1 MLPQHEG
8 FNHQSLDK
16 FNQSLEACGDSSS
29 GDLTALKLGLPFHR
43 GGGNN
48 QQSTSNQMFIN
59 RWLKGDN
66 HHLTFHLCSFE
77 QSCSQQFINIGIQ
90 QVQIDGPVK
99 VRKFHPQDFLE
110 KKHSKS
116 WKKRPWAVD
125 TGNSDILGHRLHLS
139 RQSHRLSSDAPSDAL
154 SIHLCFGCW
163 KAARGCKPKVRSLP
177 SAFQQL
183 LSVAG
188 LIGRRQGV
196 APSDVC
202 WLRNLRDCIILYGVS

>member
-29 GDLTALKLGLPFHR
+29 GDLTALKLGLPLHR

-77 QSCSQQFINIGIQ
+77 HSCSQQFINIGIQ

-116 WKKRPWAVD
+116 WKKGLGLWILV
-125 TGNSDILGHRLHLS
+125 TVTFLDIASTWVANRIDCLQTRLPMPFQYIFALAAGKLLGVASQRCGACLL
-139 RQSHRLSSDAPSDAL
+139 LSSSCYL
-154 SIHLCFGCW
+154 LQ
-163 KAARGCKPKVRSLP
+163 VSL
-177 SAFQQL
+177 
-183 LSVAG
+183 
-188 LIGRRQGV
+188 GV
-196 APSDVC
+196 DKGWRPAMFVG
-202 WLRNLRDCIILYGVS
+202 WETFVTV